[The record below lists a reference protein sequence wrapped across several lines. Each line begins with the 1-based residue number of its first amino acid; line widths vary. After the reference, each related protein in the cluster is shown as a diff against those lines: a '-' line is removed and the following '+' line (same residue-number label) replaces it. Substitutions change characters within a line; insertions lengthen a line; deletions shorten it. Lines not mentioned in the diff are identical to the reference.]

1 MTELNPT
8 RIAGAMFDGAREYT
22 RANEALPS
30 WVCVGAHTD
39 PSDLTFD
46 NFGVNLRCLDGVLV
60 LAVSAPMGWKE
71 LRTATPC
78 IPQTRREV
86 LEAIQADIAAQ
97 LAIIALETP

>member
-1 MTELNPT
+1 MIELNPT
-8 RIAGAMFDGAREYT
+8 RTAGAMFDGAREYT

-30 WVCVGAHTD
+30 WVRVGAHTD
-39 PSDLTFD
+39 PRNITFD
-46 NFGVNLRCLDGVLV
+46 DFGVNLRCLDGVLV
-60 LAVSAPMGWKE
+60 LAVSVPAGWKE
-71 LRTATPC
+71 LHTATSC

>member
-1 MTELNPT
+1 MIELNPT
-8 RIAGAMFDGAREYT
+8 RTAGAMFDGAREYT

-30 WVCVGAHTD
+30 WVRVGAHTD
-39 PSDLTFD
+39 PRDLTD
-46 NFGVNLRCLDGVLV
+46 DFGVSLRCLDGILV
-60 LAVSAPMGWKE
+60 LAMSVPPGWKE
-71 LRTATPC
+71 SLTATPC